1 MYHENFP
8 ETVSTSCR
16 RSRVAVKITCLVSG
30 DELKEDWVVPT
41 CVYVFR
47 EKKTLI
53 TLFTK
58 LKAYFKPVLQKID
71 KIHRLLYA
79 IICSVHMY

>member
-58 LKAYFKPVLQKID
+58 LKAYFESNQFYR
-71 KIHRLLYA
+71 RLTRFTDY
-79 IICSVHMY
+79 SMQ

>member
-1 MYHENFP
+1 
-8 ETVSTSCR
+8 
-16 RSRVAVKITCLVSG
+16 
-30 DELKEDWVVPT
+30 VVPT

-47 EKKTLI
+47 GKQKTLI

-79 IICSVHMY
+79 IICSVHMYSCEVFKLVKPTNVRTWGLKWGESIYT